1 MLLKLQGTFL
11 KNLKKGGAMK
21 NQISLTAILIVSIVL
36 LASETFAARTILTV
50 PGLGKV
56 EADMGRRQLVF
67 TCYNPGRIPM
77 EYSIWTPRHYKQS
90 EAGGWAKPQFRPAVK
105 RERLPHYVT
114 FMVTISRYEKIGTA
128 ICRENDGRLG
138 CQVLR

>member
-1 MLLKLQGTFL
+1 
-11 KNLKKGGAMK
+11 MK
-21 NQISLTAILIVSIVL
+21 VQKIQLGVGLAFFISIVL
-36 LASETFAARTILTV
+36 FVSSAFASRTILAV

-56 EADMGRRQLVF
+56 EADLGRRQLVF

-77 EYSIWTPRHYKQS
+77 EYSIWTPRHYKQG
-90 EAGGWAKPQFRPAVK
+90 EAGGWAKPQFRPAIK

-114 FMVTISRYEKIGTA
+114 FIVTISRYEKIGSA

-138 CQVLR
+138 CKVLK